1 MAQLKFIGGLI
12 AFIIFIGAGSVMMD
26 RVLVPVSPYTD
37 TLPVHSGCNTFLR
50 GETPYSEDAT
60 LRTQRIILS
69 YDREYRT
76 EDDQHR
82 FVYPAHHCL
91 LLLPL
96 WLTPYD
102 MGVPVW
108 MFLNFTLFL
117 ILPIAF
123 LYFLTGYR
131 VPLGKS
137 VLLIVTSLFMWRYSM
152 ITVIFAQYTGWILFC
167 FVGALW
173 ALKTKRSILL
183 ALFAVGLTVR
193 SGGAVF
199 AIAILLYALY
209 EQRYISHLV
218 FLSVMATLW
227 VITLYMIGPWI
238 PDFLDGLLNYTTYR
252 EDVAGW
258 LPFRLGI
265 IAGLLYALGMAI
277 TGISI
282 MVRSWRENRETFI
295 LWGFTTFAILELVF
309 LPQTNDYTLV
319 YALPAIYL
327 IAYSF
332 RHNTIAFYLSVI
344 VIALVPWVWSL
355 WLSTLFEG
363 RLDQLIMPAFILVMV
378 VIAWVFGDEAIASD
392 ATAPTT

>member
-1 MAQLKFIGGLI
+1 
-12 AFIIFIGAGSVMMD
+12 
-26 RVLVPVSPYTD
+26 
-37 TLPVHSGCNTFLR
+37 
-50 GETPYSEDAT
+50 
-60 LRTQRIILS
+60 
-69 YDREYRT
+69 
-76 EDDQHR
+76 
-82 FVYPAHHCL
+82 
-91 LLLPL
+91 
-96 WLTPYD
+96 
-102 MGVPVW
+102 

-173 ALKTKRSILL
+173 ALKMKRSILL

-295 LWGFTTFAILELVF
+295 LWGFTTFALLELVF

-392 ATAPTT
+392 ATDPTT